1 MRNEVA
7 QFHSFMIKHPSVS
20 TDLQANPQ
28 LVNDRKYL
36 DKHEEVKK
44 FLKKH
49 PDVQKEIAE
58 HPRRVFG
65 RYYIDDRREYSD
77 NRPEHRWDYRFH
89 DRWLDRDH
97 RDDHDSSDTAIVES
111 DRKGPPPWAPAHGWR
126 RQHET
131 YYYYPA
137 SQVYYYPSIHRYYWL
152 EGREWRDGDRLPRH
166 YIVQDN
172 KKVTLDLDYEPH
184 TQHAKI
190 RAMYPPDY
198 YEHR

>member
-1 MRNEVA
+1 MDVESRQIFPKSAFFALILTISLFSFSSRAWSDYAQMRDQVA

-20 TDLQANPQ
+20 TDFQANPQ

-65 RYYIDDRREYSD
+65 RYYVDDRREYSD

-89 DRWLDRDH
+89 DRWGDDRDH
-97 RDDHDSSDTAIVES
+97 AVES
-111 DRKGPPPWAPAHGWR
+111 DRKGPPPWAPANGWR
-126 RQHET
+126 RQHE
-131 YYYYPA
+131 
-137 SQVYYYPSIHRYYWL
+137 
-152 EGREWRDGDRLPRH
+152 
-166 YIVQDN
+166 N
-172 KKVTLDLDYEPH
+172 
-184 TQHAKI
+184 
-190 RAMYPPDY
+190 
-198 YEHR
+198 